1 MKKNVL
7 MKSKRMAAFA
17 LSLSMILSEGSLA
30 GAAEVNAGDAE
41 PAVVT
46 ESGAG
51 TDNAGT
57 ETTEVTELESE
68 AAEAAGATEA
78 AEQTTQ
84 EEETEQTT
92 PEEETEQAAP
102 EADVPETEAATPVED
117 VVQPVAD
124 EAAQAPEAAETT
136 EDETESADLEE
147 ETEEVGAYNGT
158 PSKVIGLEGTNTYD
172 DEWNEFDA
180 SFQTADG
187 KYIYY
192 SKVKSGV
199 GTYNMPGTLEQYKD
213 AATGLYLVNGR
224 YYSWGSSYNGG
235 VNFYGNDQV
244 AAFVAGDSTTK
255 AACQDKATGLYVLNG
270 VAYGKVDN
278 NGTVTYALV
287 GSEGVGAGAAAAAND
302 EAAAVLKG
310 LGRNANASK
319 ASAAYKDYDYYE
331 VNGQYFKHVNILP
344 LDGKFVPVVYGEI
357 SFDKVKTGVKWNSLN
372 TSNRVVNAE
381 GKKIEVGYRL
391 KVNDVI
397 AGEENFSD
405 RALQNDVIPAAS
417 ATEGAMFLLTGTTN
431 TYLKPLVGA
440 GESAKIQVQGV
451 YFVENEIV
459 AADGSKTYTYTVD
472 SVGEWSEPYT
482 FKNTFAGKAPGS
494 ATGLKAVPEIGACLK
509 AVQDGTKFKLT
520 WNPVKEASY
529 TRIVEIASEVPLNIT
544 AENFVKFLS
553 LKDEAYLLSD
563 KAVTVTEEEKAALL
577 GTATTN
583 NFTVIDDSSRDSSA
597 EFDVNRDY
605 AYHYFVVKAQGVA
618 VENEYVNNT
627 TNSNMVALTVAQ
639 TANIPQVT
647 GFKAEKQSDGK
658 YKLVWNPVDAKVVI
672 YAYDKKDLPQFFN
685 YEKLD
690 ATAKVTNADGSV
702 SGETKYLEEC
712 LTKGQK
718 SLADKVK
725 TYQWSNTIDGLS
737 GDDGVSVSG
746 FGLVPGVT
754 YYFTAFTY
762 DEINRK
768 IEQAPIA
775 TIDGLNF
782 TCYTNFSPASNV
794 VSVKNDLYVPGI
806 DTKASKDSI
815 KLTLSGTGTGYQIYK
830 KNSKNKWKKIATT
843 TDDVYTDA
851 DLKENTK
858 YSYKVRSYYYNKDT
872 KKTIYSDYAYKT
884 VSTSQVTNIAVNVT
898 MKSTSQAKLTWTKV
912 GKAEKYEIY
921 RSNSSNYDGK
931 VVSKKYKNAGDYAN
945 ALTNQ
950 KFELVK
956 TVKKAKTTSFTDKKL
971 KSGETYTYVVMAYFK
986 DGKTTGYISADDSI
1000 TFAVQKPQNV
1010 QTENK
1015 GTSAKIT
1022 WNADKFAKSFE
1033 VGYKIY
1039 DKYGKTTARKWTVKS
1054 TKKNSYTIKGLE
1066 SGGYA
1071 EVKVRAY
1078 GKNKT
1083 YSGWT
1088 ENVYSTK
1095 SLGVAKNI
1103 SAKNVT
1109 ETLANGTKSN
1119 AVKISWKKVSGAKYY
1134 KVYRSTR
1141 TAVYNKDEK
1150 KYVVDRDESETIAKE
1165 SNTNESNVGTYVE
1178 SFYDKTG
1185 YKEYLGEPDSII
1197 GTSAV
1202 DRAQLLDGVTYY
1214 YSVVAFGEKDTEI
1227 ASYVTTTYRDDDSKL
1242 EGAYATSKPASVVFN
1257 KDLKIS
1263 SIKNSKKGQVAIKYN
1278 KVKDAKQY
1286 VIYRAD
1292 KKNGEFK
1299 KIGTSKK
1306 TSYTDKNVKKGK
1318 TYYYKVVATGTNKA
1332 KANMEVTSSV
1342 KKIKVKK

>member
-17 LSLSMILSEGSLA
+17 LSLSMILSD
-30 GAAEVNAGDAE
+30 GALVGATEVNANPEE
-41 PAVVT
+41 PAVVA
-46 ESGAG
+46 E
-51 TDNAGT
+51 T
-57 ETTEVTELESE
+57 ETEATDSE
-68 AAEAAGATEA
+68 TTEA
-78 AEQTTQ
+78 AETDVDASNT
-84 EEETEQTT
+84 EAEQT
-92 PEEETEQAAP
+92 
-102 EADVPETEAATPVED
+102 VPETEAAA
-117 VVQPVAD
+117 PVAD
-124 EAAQAPEAAETT
+124 VVEPEAEAAPVAEVEETT
-136 EDETESADLEE
+136 EETTEEETENADLEE
-147 ETEEVGAYNGT
+147 ETEELGAYNGT
-158 PSKVIGLEGTNTYD
+158 PSKVIGLEGTNTYNNA
-172 DEWNEFDA
+172 WNEFDD
-180 SFQTADG
+180 SLRTADG
-187 KYIYY
+187 KYVYY
-192 SKVKSGV
+192 SRVKSGV
-199 GTYNMPGTLEQYKD
+199 GTYNVPGTLEQYKD

-235 VNFYGNDQV
+235 VNFYGNSQV
-244 AAFVAGDSTTK
+244 AAFVAGDGTTI

-270 VAYGKVDN
+270 AAYGSVSN

-287 GSEGVGAGAAAAAND
+287 GSEGVGAGAAAATND

-319 ASAAYKDYDYYE
+319 VSAAYDDYDYYE
-331 VNGQYFKHVNILP
+331 VNGQYFENADIVP

-381 GKKIEVGYRL
+381 GKKIEVGYRF

-405 RALQNDVIPAAS
+405 SALQNDVIPATS

-451 YFVENEIV
+451 YYVENEIV

-494 ATGLKAVPEIGACLK
+494 ATGLKAVPEIGACLNV
-509 AVQDGTKFKLT
+509 VQDGTKFKLT
-520 WNPVKEASY
+520 WNPVKEARY
-529 TRIVEIASEVPLNIT
+529 TQIVEIASKVPLNIT

-553 LKDEAYLLSD
+553 LKDEEYLLSD

-583 NFTVIDDSSRDSSA
+583 DFTVIDDSSHDSSA
-597 EFDVNRDY
+597 EFDVNRNY
-605 AYHYFVVKAQGVA
+605 AYHYFVVKAKGVA

-647 GFKAEKQSDGK
+647 GLKAEKQSDGT
-658 YKLVWNPVDAKVVI
+658 YDLVWNPVDADVVV
-672 YAYDKKDLPQFFN
+672 YAYEKQALPEFFN
-685 YEKLD
+685 LSKLN
-690 ATAKVTNADGSV
+690 ATTAPVIVTDEEGDTTTTSV
-702 SGETKYLEEC
+702 SLSSK
-712 LTKGQK
+712 LTSGQK
-718 SLADKVK
+718 ALINKVDSASK
-725 TYQWSNTIDGLS
+725 DGLEGDS
-737 GDDGVSVSG
+737 GISTESFD
-746 FGLVPGVT
+746 LKPGVT
-754 YYFTAFTY
+754 YYFTAYTY
-762 DEINRK
+762 DDINSGVD
-768 IEQAPIA
+768 QAPIA
-775 TIDGLNF
+775 VIDGLNF
-782 TCYTNFSPASNV
+782 TRYTNFSQASNV
-794 VSVKNDLYVPGI
+794 VSVKNDLNKPEVS
-806 DTKASKDSI
+806 TKASKDSI
-815 KLTLSGTGTGYQIYK
+815 KLTLNGTGNPTGYQIYK
-830 KNSKNKWKKIATT
+830 KNSKNKWKKIATV

-858 YSYKVRSYYYNKDT
+858 YSYKVRSYYYNKDN
-872 KKTIYSDYAYKT
+872 KKTIYSDYTYKT
-884 VSTSQVTNIAVNVT
+884 VSTSQVTDIAVKVT
-898 MKSTSQAKLTWTKV
+898 MKSTSQAKVTWTKV

-921 RSNSSNYDGK
+921 RSNSSNIDPK
-931 VVSKKYKNAGDYAN
+931 VISKKYKNAGDFAQV
-945 ALTNQ
+945 LDTK

-956 TVKKAKTTSFTDKKL
+956 TIKKAKTTSFTDKKL
-971 KSGETYTYVVMAYFK
+971 KAGETYTYVVMAYYK
-986 DGKTTGYISADDSI
+986 DGKKASGYISDSDI
-1000 TFAVQKPQNV
+1000 IEFAVHQPWNV
-1010 QTENK
+1010 QSENK

-1022 WNADKFAKSFE
+1022 WDADKFASKFE
-1033 VGYKIY
+1033 VKYTLY
-1039 DKYGKTTARKWTVKS
+1039 DKYGVPKSRKATVKT
-1054 TKKNSYTIKGLE
+1054 TKKNNYTIKGLE

-1071 EVKVRAY
+1071 SVSVRAY

-1083 YSGWT
+1083 YSEWSPVT
-1088 ENVYSTK
+1088 NTT
-1095 SLGVAKNI
+1095 SLKVAGSITAKNTTEKL
-1103 SAKNVT
+1103 ADGKTNNV
-1109 ETLANGTKSN
+1109 
-1119 AVKISWKKVSGAKYY
+1119 VKISWKKVSNAKYY
-1134 KVYRSTR
+1134 RVYRSTR
-1141 TAVYNKDEK
+1141 AGAYNKDEK
-1150 KYVVDRDESETIAKE
+1150 KYTVSGTPIAKE
-1165 SNTNESNVGTYVE
+1165 SNTDENESYNEV
-1178 SFYDKTG
+1178 G
-1185 YKEYLGEPDSII
+1185 YKEYLGEDDSII
-1197 GTSAV
+1197 GTSAI

-1227 ASYVTTTYRDDDSKL
+1227 ASYVTSTGSKF
-1242 EGAYATSKPASVVFN
+1242 AYATSKPASVVFN

-1306 TSYTDKNVKKGK
+1306 TSYTDKKVKKGK

-1332 KANMEVTSSV
+1332 KANMEVTSAV

>member
-84 EEETEQTT
+84 EEEAEQTT

-244 AAFVAGDSTTK
+244 AAFVAGDSTTM

-270 VAYGKVDN
+270 AAYGSVDN
-278 NGTVTYALV
+278 NGTVIYALV
-287 GSEGVGAGAAAAAND
+287 GSEGVGAGAAAATND
-302 EAAAVLKG
+302 EAAAVLNG

-319 ASAAYKDYDYYE
+319 ASAAYNDYDYYE

-529 TRIVEIASEVPLNIT
+529 TQIVEIASEVPLNIT

-553 LKDEAYLLSD
+553 LKGEAYLLSD

-647 GFKAEKQSDGK
+647 GFKAEKQSDGT
-658 YKLVWNPVDAKVVI
+658 YDLVWNPVDADVVV
-672 YAYDKKDLPQFFN
+672 YAYEKKTLPEFFN
-685 YEKLD
+685 LSLLN
-690 ATAKVTNADGSV
+690 ATAPVKVTDEYGDTTTRKVPLSDKLTSGQKALINKVDSV
-702 SGETKYLEEC
+702 S
-712 LTKGQK
+712 
-718 SLADKVK
+718 
-725 TYQWSNTIDGLS
+725 NDGLEGDS
-737 GDDGVSVSG
+737 GISTEDFD
-746 FGLVPGVT
+746 LKPGVT
-754 YYFTAFTY
+754 YYFTAYTY
-762 DEINRK
+762 DDINNRDDQGDD
-768 IEQAPIA
+768 QAPIA

-782 TCYTNFSPASNV
+782 TRYTNFSPASKV
-794 VSVKNDLYVPGI
+794 VSVKNDLDKPAVG
-806 DTKASKDSI
+806 TKASKNSI
-815 KLTLSGTGTGYQIYK
+815 KLTLSGAGNPTGYQIYK
-830 KNSKNKWKKIATT
+830 KNNKNKWKKIATI

-858 YSYKVRSYYYNKDT
+858 YSYKVRSYYYNKDN
-872 KKTIYSDYAYKT
+872 KKTIYSDYTYKT
-884 VSTSQVTNIAVNVT
+884 VSTSQVTDIAVKVT
-898 MKSTSQAKLTWTKV
+898 MKSTSQAKVTWTKV
-912 GKAEKYEIY
+912 SKAEKYEIY
-921 RSNSSNYDGK
+921 RSNSSNVDKK
-931 VVSKKYKNAGDYAN
+931 VISKKYKNAGDFAQ
-945 ALTNQ
+945 ALDTA

-971 KSGETYTYVVMAYFK
+971 KAGETYTYVVMAYYK
-986 DGKTTGYISADDSI
+986 DGKKASGYIADSDI
-1000 TFAVQKPQNV
+1000 IEFAVHQPCNV
-1010 QTENK
+1010 QSENK

-1022 WNADKFAKSFE
+1022 WDADKFASKFE
-1033 VGYKIY
+1033 VKYTLY
-1039 DKYGKTTARKWTVKS
+1039 DKYGAAKSRKATVKS
-1054 TKKNSYTIKGLE
+1054 TKKNNYTIKGLE

-1071 EVKVRAY
+1071 SVSVRAY

-1083 YSGWT
+1083 YSEWSPVT
-1088 ENVYSTK
+1088 NTT
-1095 SLGVAKNI
+1095 SLKVAGSITAKNTTEKL
-1103 SAKNVT
+1103 ADGKTNNV
-1109 ETLANGTKSN
+1109 
-1119 AVKISWKKVSGAKYY
+1119 VKISWKKVSGAKYY
-1134 KVYRSTR
+1134 RVYRSTR
-1141 TAVYNKDEK
+1141 AGVYNKDEK
-1150 KYVVDRDESETIAKE
+1150 KYTAPGTPIAKE
-1165 SNTNESNVGTYVE
+1165 SNTDER
-1178 SFYDKTG
+1178 YDEVG
-1185 YKEYLGEPDSII
+1185 YKEYLGESDSII
-1197 GTSAV
+1197 GTSAI
-1202 DRAQLLDGVTYY
+1202 DRAQLLEGVTYY
-1214 YSVVAFGEKDTEI
+1214 YSVVAFGEKNTEI
-1227 ASYVTTTYRDDDSKL
+1227 ASYVTSTGSKF
-1242 EGAYATSKPASVVFN
+1242 AYATSKPASVVFN
-1257 KDLKIS
+1257 RDLKIS
-1263 SIKNSKKGQVAIKYN
+1263 SIKNSKKGQVAVKYN

-1292 KKNGEFK
+1292 KKNGTFK